1 MSLNKSQ
8 VTKLVVDLC
17 WEYDRMSSSGQETLD
32 KLCKVLGIET
42 EAEMDEFVNTLSSE
56 QFKRL
61 QVFFDTMPKLQKD
74 IESKCSK
81 CGSTHK
87 RVLEGMADF
96 FV

>member
-1 MSLNKSQ
+1 MEGVEIHKAS
-8 VTKLVVDLC
+8 D
-17 WEYDRMSSSGQETLD
+17 Y
-32 KLCKVLGIET
+32 T

-56 QFKRL
+56 QFKKL
-61 QVFFDTMPKLQKD
+61 QVFFDTMPKLQKG

-81 CGSTHK
+81 CGNTHK